1 MILGPPNG
9 NQGIRHRSRKYDS
22 RKSLVRLFIAI
33 VVIFGLLFFSVQIGL
48 VGVVAESIEDSMYT
62 PPTSTTEPSAR
73 YHTNSDEDWRL
84 SLNRSL
90 DAEYTDNP
98 TTEPIKIQT
107 TQLEVMEFVN
117 AQRTNRGIE
126 PLFWNRDLSQLNRWY
141 AREIYQM
148 GGGNS
153 SHFNQE
159 TGRFIDDRA
168 KWAGY
173 PIDRCA
179 RYGEVVSTSLYLRGF
194 ERVEKNAAAITEGW
208 MRSDSHREG
217 ILNEQ
222 YDVAGV
228 GIFVAGDDTRIAVMT
243 LCDRADIPDEE
254 LNGWED
260 AKYRGDRVA
269 IPYEVAVAGDEW
281 DSTGNLT
288 ETPRST
294 DADTASA

>member
-1 MILGPPNG
+1 
-9 NQGIRHRSRKYDS
+9 
-22 RKSLVRLFIAI
+22 
-33 VVIFGLLFFSVQIGL
+33 
-48 VGVVAESIEDSMYT
+48 
-62 PPTSTTEPSAR
+62 
-73 YHTNSDEDWRL
+73 
-84 SLNRSL
+84 
-90 DAEYTDNP
+90 
-98 TTEPIKIQT
+98 
-107 TQLEVMEFVN
+107 
-117 AQRTNRGIE
+117 
-126 PLFWNRDLSQLNRWY
+126 
-141 AREIYQM
+141 
-148 GGGNS
+148 
-153 SHFNQE
+153 
-159 TGRFIDDRA
+159 
-168 KWAGY
+168 
-173 PIDRCA
+173 
-179 RYGEVVSTSLYLRGF
+179 
-194 ERVEKNAAAITEGW
+194 
-208 MRSDSHREG
+208 MRSDSHREA